1 MSNNSQNEELLHSFL
16 TYLEFEKK
24 GSKYT
29 VLSYKNDILHFF
41 KHIGNVNLSDVT
53 SRDVRAWV
61 SVLSEEGIAPRSINR
76 KLTAVRSFFYFLQRQ
91 GKLTQNVA
99 RKVHTL
105 KAKKRLPFFVEE
117 EKMTTLLDKIEFAN
131 DFAGLRDKVVIELLY
146 TTGIRR
152 SELLGLT
159 PKSIDWAESSLKV
172 LGKRKKERIIPLL
185 PECASLIKEYL
196 QEREKISQCEFL
208 IETDTGEK
216 PYANLIYR
224 IVHKY
229 LGEVTT
235 IDKKSPHVL
244 RHSFATHLL
253 NNGADINDIKELL
266 GHASLAATQ
275 IYTHNSFEKLKK
287 VYKQAHP
294 RN

>member
-41 KHIGNVNLSDVT
+41 KHIGDVNLSDVT

-91 GKLTQNVA
+91 GKLNQNVA

-117 EKMTTLLDKIEFAN
+117 EKMTTLLDKIEFTK
-131 DFAGLRDKVVIELLY
+131 DFVGLRDKVVIELLY

-159 PKSIDWAESSLKV
+159 TKSIDWAESSLKV

-196 QEREKISQCEFL
+196 QEREKISQCDFL

-266 GHASLAATQ
+266 GHANLSATQ

-287 VYKQAHP
+287 VYQQAHP

>member
-41 KHIGNVNLSDVT
+41 KHIGDVNLSDVT

-196 QEREKISQCEFL
+196 QEREKISQCDFL

>member
-29 VLSYKNDILHFF
+29 VLSYKNDISHFF
-41 KHIGNVNLSDVT
+41 KHIGDVNLSDVT

-91 GKLTQNVA
+91 GKLNQNVA

-131 DFAGLRDKVVIELLY
+131 DFAGLRDTVVSELLY

-159 PKSIDWAESSLKV
+159 TKSIDWAESSLKV

-196 QEREKISQCEFL
+196 QEREKISQCDFL

>member
-29 VLSYKNDILHFF
+29 VLSYKNDISHFF
-41 KHIGNVNLSDVT
+41 KHIGDVNLSDVT

-91 GKLTQNVA
+91 GKLNQNVA

-117 EKMTTLLDKIEFAN
+117 EKMTTLLDKIEFTK
-131 DFAGLRDKVVIELLY
+131 DFVGLRDKVVIELLY

-159 PKSIDWAESSLKV
+159 TKSIDWAESSLKV

-196 QEREKISQCEFL
+196 QEREKISQCDFL

-266 GHASLAATQ
+266 GHANLSATQ

-287 VYKQAHP
+287 VYQQAHP

>member
-41 KHIGNVNLSDVT
+41 KHIGDVNLSDVT

-76 KLTAVRSFFYFLQRQ
+76 KLTAVRSFFYFLQCQ

-159 PKSIDWAESSLKV
+159 LKSIDWAESSLKV

-196 QEREKISQCEFL
+196 HEREKISQCDFL

>member
-29 VLSYKNDILHFF
+29 VLSYKNDISHFF
-41 KHIGNVNLSDVT
+41 KHIGDVNLSNVT

-159 PKSIDWAESSLKV
+159 LKSIDWAESSLKV

-196 QEREKISQCEFL
+196 QEREKISQCDFL

-266 GHASLAATQ
+266 GHTTLAATQ

>member
-41 KHIGNVNLSDVT
+41 KHIGDVNLSDVT

-159 PKSIDWAESSLKV
+159 LKSIDWAESSLKV

-196 QEREKISQCEFL
+196 HEREKISQCDFL

-266 GHASLAATQ
+266 GHTTLAATQ

>member
-29 VLSYKNDILHFF
+29 VLSYKNDISHFF
-41 KHIGNVNLSDVT
+41 KHIGDVNLSDVT

-91 GKLTQNVA
+91 GKLNQNVA

-159 PKSIDWAESSLKV
+159 TKSIDWAESSLKV

-196 QEREKISQCEFL
+196 QEREKISQCDFL

>member
-1 MSNNSQNEELLHSFL
+1 MHSFL

-29 VLSYKNDILHFF
+29 VLSYKNDISHFF
-41 KHIGNVNLSDVT
+41 KHIGDVNLSDVT

-91 GKLTQNVA
+91 GKLNQNVA

-117 EKMTTLLDKIEFAN
+117 EKMTTLLDKIEFTK
-131 DFAGLRDKVVIELLY
+131 DFVGLRDKVVIELLY

-159 PKSIDWAESSLKV
+159 TKSIDWAESSLKV

-196 QEREKISQCEFL
+196 QEREKISQCDFL

-266 GHASLAATQ
+266 GHANLSATQ

-287 VYKQAHP
+287 VYQQAHP

>member
-29 VLSYKNDILHFF
+29 VLSYKNDISHFF
-41 KHIGNVNLSDVT
+41 KHIGDVNLSDVT

-159 PKSIDWAESSLKV
+159 LKSIDWAESSLKV

-196 QEREKISQCEFL
+196 HEREKISQCDFL

-224 IVHKY
+224 IVQKY

-266 GHASLAATQ
+266 GHANLSATQ

-287 VYKQAHP
+287 VYQQAHP

>member
-41 KHIGNVNLSDVT
+41 KHIGDVNLSDVT

-196 QEREKISQCEFL
+196 QEREKISQCDFL

-266 GHASLAATQ
+266 GHANLSATQ

-287 VYKQAHP
+287 VYQQAHP

>member
-29 VLSYKNDILHFF
+29 VLSYKNDISHFF
-41 KHIGNVNLSDVT
+41 KHIGDVNLSDVT

-159 PKSIDWAESSLKV
+159 LKSIDWAESSLKV

-196 QEREKISQCEFL
+196 HEREKISQCDFL

>member
-29 VLSYKNDILHFF
+29 VLSYKNDISHFF
-41 KHIGNVNLSDVT
+41 KHIGDVNLSDVT

-196 QEREKISQCEFL
+196 QEREKISQCDFL

>member
-29 VLSYKNDILHFF
+29 VLSYKNDISHFF
-41 KHIGNVNLSDVT
+41 KHIGDVNLSDVT

-91 GKLTQNVA
+91 GKLNQNVA

-196 QEREKISQCEFL
+196 QEREKISQCDFL

-266 GHASLAATQ
+266 GHANLSATQ

>member
-29 VLSYKNDILHFF
+29 VLSYKNDISHFF
-41 KHIGNVNLSDVT
+41 KHIGDVNLSDVT

-91 GKLTQNVA
+91 GKLNQNVA

-117 EKMTTLLDKIEFAN
+117 EKMTTLLDKIEFTK
-131 DFAGLRDKVVIELLY
+131 DFVGLRDKVVIELLY

-159 PKSIDWAESSLKV
+159 TKSIDWAESSLKV

-196 QEREKISQCEFL
+196 HEREKISQCDFL

-266 GHASLAATQ
+266 GHANLSATQ

-287 VYKQAHP
+287 VYQQAHP

>member
-29 VLSYKNDILHFF
+29 VLSYKNDISHFF
-41 KHIGNVNLSDVT
+41 KYIGDVNLSDVT

-91 GKLTQNVA
+91 GKLNQNVA

-117 EKMTTLLDKIEFAN
+117 EKMTTLLDKIEFTK
-131 DFAGLRDKVVIELLY
+131 DFVGLRDKVVIELLY

-159 PKSIDWAESSLKV
+159 TKSIDWAESSLKV

-287 VYKQAHP
+287 VYQQAHP

>member
-41 KHIGNVNLSDVT
+41 KHIDDVNLSDVT

-159 PKSIDWAESSLKV
+159 LKSIDWAESSLKV

-196 QEREKISQCEFL
+196 HEREKISQCDFL

-266 GHASLAATQ
+266 GHTTLAATQ

>member
-41 KHIGNVNLSDVT
+41 KHIGDVNLSDVT

-159 PKSIDWAESSLKV
+159 LKSIDWAESSLKV

-196 QEREKISQCEFL
+196 QEREKISQCDFL

>member
-29 VLSYKNDILHFF
+29 VLSYKNDISHFF
-41 KHIGNVNLSDVT
+41 KYIGDVNLSDVT

-91 GKLTQNVA
+91 GKLNQNVA

-117 EKMTTLLDKIEFAN
+117 EKMTTLLDKIEFTK
-131 DFAGLRDKVVIELLY
+131 DFVGLRDKVVIELLY

-159 PKSIDWAESSLKV
+159 TKSIDWAESSLKV

-266 GHASLAATQ
+266 GHANLSATQ

-287 VYKQAHP
+287 VYQQAHP

>member
-29 VLSYKNDILHFF
+29 VLSYKNDISHFF
-41 KHIGNVNLSDVT
+41 KHIGDVNLSDVT

-91 GKLTQNVA
+91 GKLNQNVA

-117 EKMTTLLDKIEFAN
+117 EKMTTLLDKIEFTK
-131 DFAGLRDKVVIELLY
+131 DFVGLRDKVVIELLY

-159 PKSIDWAESSLKV
+159 TKSIDWAESSLKV

-196 QEREKISQCEFL
+196 QEREKISQCDFL